1 MIMVTIYSNENSRK
15 SALAASQQIK
25 NVVYESCLSFEKFK
39 MEMKTAIER
48 DLQCVKEIKW

>member
-1 MIMVTIYSNENSRK
+1 MVTIYSNENSRK